1 MSNNVETGSTVTL
14 HYSGVLNDGTQ
25 FGSSYDRGD
34 PMTVTVGSGQ
44 LISGFDEALMGMTA
58 GEKKTFMLEPGQAY
72 GDRNPQA
79 ITELDRSIF
88 PDDLTLDVGT
98 TLPLMDQDGQPFIAT
113 VAEVKDD
120 SVVADLNHPLAGE
133 DLTFTVE
140 VITVQDD
147 EDTTGQNI
155 IFLCEGLSRQRDALR
170 TMVPKQGHPSAVES
184 ED

>member
-1 MSNNVETGSTVTL
+1 
-14 HYSGVLNDGTQ
+14 
-25 FGSSYDRGD
+25 
-34 PMTVTVGSGQ
+34 MTT
-44 LISGFDEALMGMTA
+44 
-58 GEKKTFMLEPGQAY
+58 GEKKTFTLEPEQAY

-88 PDDLTLDVGT
+88 PDDLTLAVGT

-140 VITVQDD
+140 VITVQGD
-147 EDTTGQNI
+147 EDST
-155 IFLCEGLSRQRDALR
+155 S
-170 TMVPKQGHPSAVES
+170 
-184 ED
+184 